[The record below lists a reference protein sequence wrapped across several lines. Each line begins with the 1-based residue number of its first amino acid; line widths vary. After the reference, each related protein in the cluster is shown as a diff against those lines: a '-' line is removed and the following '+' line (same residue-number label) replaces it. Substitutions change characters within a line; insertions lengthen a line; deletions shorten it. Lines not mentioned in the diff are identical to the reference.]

1 MEGLARGAG
10 RGWSVLGVAWG
21 SLGAEGARARTHGS
35 AARGSPG
42 SLRGVEHQPST
53 PDCATR
59 GLGGSRLK
67 PRVCLGSV

>member
-1 MEGLARGAG
+1 MGLGGAG
-10 RGWSVLGVAWG
+10 AFWG
-21 SLGAEGARARTHGS
+21 SPGAASEPRARARAHTHGS

-42 SLRGVEHQPST
+42 SLRGGVEHQPST